1 MQEYISIKKNGYLNP
16 ILTFALCLL
25 VYVLLGSTG
34 SFMHTSIGEEW
45 FLALHTLLEFLSVLF
60 AFAIFTLIFYVYRQN
75 SRLRDLVIASVF
87 LIGGFLDILHTLS
100 YKGMPDFFVPNNA
113 AIPTTYWVIA
123 RFIMAVGF
131 LLAAYTKPERTTRIS
146 RWSVLGFSLLVLLFL
161 FYTITFRIDALPA
174 VYIEGQGL
182 TPLKIQ
188 AEYTII
194 ALQAAA
200 IALSLR
206 EYKKTGNRTSVLFA
220 TALIIS
226 IFSELCF
233 TLYISVIDMYN
244 LMGHV
249 FKIIAY
255 SVMFNVLFV
264 HNVRLPYERL
274 ERAEELLKRHARTLE
289 QEVEN
294 ARLEIMETNRQ
305 LYKDIELAREIQQS
319 MLPDRNLGCP
329 GIDFYSALIP
339 CKSLSGDF
347 FNVFCIDDENVGFY
361 LADVSGHGISSSIIT
376 IFVDRTILSNKLDTQ
391 RKEALLSPSR
401 VLSDLFDQF
410 NNSRFPDEMYLLI
423 FYGVYNKRTREFT
436 YASAGLNTQ
445 PVVLSGSKVFGLVT
459 KDPFPICKMAA
470 YHSPQYLDSK
480 LLLKPG
486 DRILIYSDG
495 LVDAVNREGK
505 AFTEKRLME
514 ILRHNKEAD
523 ARDLYYE
530 LFDRFSCF
538 VLDKKLE
545 DDVTILLASI
555 L

>member
-1 MQEYISIKKNGYLNP
+1 MREYISVKKNAYLNP
-16 ILTFALCLL
+16 ILTFVLCLL

-45 FLALHTLLEFLSVLF
+45 FLALHTFLEFLSVLF
-60 AFAIFTLIFYVYRQN
+60 AFAIFTLIFYIYHQN
-75 SRLRDLVIASVF
+75 SRLRQLVLACIF

-100 YKGMPDFFVPNNA
+100 YKGMPDFFVPNGT

-123 RFIMAVGF
+123 RFIMAAGF
-131 LLAAYTKPERTTRIS
+131 LMAAYTKPERTTRIS
-146 RWSVLGFSLLVLLFL
+146 RWLVLSLSLLVSLSF
-161 FYTITFRIDALPA
+161 FYAVTFRTDALPA

-188 AEYTII
+188 AEYAII

-206 EYKKTGNRTSVLFA
+206 EYKNTGDNTSVLFA

-233 TLYISVIDMYN
+233 TLYISVFDMYN

-255 SVMFNVLFV
+255 SIMFNVMFV
-264 HNVRLPYERL
+264 QNVRLPYERL
-274 ERAEELLKRHARTLE
+274 ERADALLKKHARTLE
-289 QEVEN
+289 QEVEK
-294 ARLEIMETNRQ
+294 ARQDILETNSQ

-319 MLPDRNLGCP
+319 MLPDRSLGCP
-329 GIDFYSALIP
+329 GIDFYSDLIP

-347 FNVFCIDDENVGFY
+347 YNVFCIDNENVGFY

-391 RKEALLSPSR
+391 RKEVLLSPSR
-401 VLSDLFDQF
+401 VLKDLFSQF
-410 NNSRFPDEMYLLI
+410 NNSRFPDELYLLI
-423 FYGVYNKRTREFT
+423 FYGVFNKRTREFT
-436 YASAGLNTQ
+436 YSSAGLNTQ
-445 PVVLSGSKVFGLVT
+445 PVVISGSKVFSLVT
-459 KDPFPICKMAA
+459 KDPFPICKMAQ
-470 YHSPQYLDSK
+470 YHSPQYRDSK
-480 LLLKPG
+480 LALKPG
-486 DRILIYSDG
+486 DRILMYSDG
-495 LVDAVNREGK
+495 LVEAVNRDGK
-505 AFTEKRLME
+505 AFTETRLME
-514 ILRHNKEAD
+514 ILTQNTKAD

-530 LFDRFSCF
+530 VFDRFSCF

-545 DDVTILLASI
+545 DDVTILLANI